1 MRKQCCLLGF
11 LFILGCATEKE
22 MPTTAFFGGQIIN
35 PSSEF
40 VTLYK
45 YDQRIDSLP
54 LDKENRFAKRYDSIR
69 FGLFKMEH
77 LPEKQMVII
86 EPGDSIWSRAN
97 MSDFNASLVFSGP
110 GSGKNNFLM
119 DTYLNISQERSFL
132 SSKYV
137 LNADAFGHI
146 IDSLLQEKKA
156 AWMKFSNQ
164 AQLTPLAQKITQ
176 AAYVYPYANRRERY
190 ALIRGKTTLKK
201 DSTYFNFRK
210 FLNYG
215 EHDLVYFEPY
225 ITYMM
230 SYLSQEALE
239 EGQLFVQEKNKT
251 EFNVKRIQLID
262 DRISNPILRN
272 ILARTVAFEE
282 LLNFRNHLYH
292 EKFLQFFIAVNTS
305 PYYLNEILSLHASLI
320 QMEPGQEL
328 PVVEMETNRGE
339 IINSDEVFKGKR
351 TVVYFWSQT
360 QMNHFKR
367 TQERVKQ
374 YKERFPNYRFVG
386 VCIQPYNDLVRNY
399 QTIMKIAP
407 ENQFAL
413 VNFERA
419 SSEWVITLLNKGI
432 IINENGRIL
441 DGFGNFSSSTFIE
454 TLAKNNR

>member
-1 MRKQCCLLGF
+1 
-11 LFILGCATEKE
+11 
-22 MPTTAFFGGQIIN
+22 
-35 PSSEF
+35 
-40 VTLYK
+40 
-45 YDQRIDSLP
+45 
-54 LDKENRFAKRYDSIR
+54 
-69 FGLFKMEH
+69 
-77 LPEKQMVII
+77 
-86 EPGDSIWSRAN
+86 
-97 MSDFNASLVFSGP
+97 
-110 GSGKNNFLM
+110 
-119 DTYLNISQERSFL
+119 
-132 SSKYV
+132 
-137 LNADAFGHI
+137 
-146 IDSLLQEKKA
+146 
-156 AWMKFSNQ
+156 
-164 AQLTPLAQKITQ
+164 
-176 AAYVYPYANRRERY
+176 
-190 ALIRGKTTLKK
+190 
-201 DSTYFNFRK
+201 
-210 FLNYG
+210 
-215 EHDLVYFEPY
+215 
-225 ITYMM
+225 MM

-251 EFNVKRIQLID
+251 EFNIKRIQLID

>member
-1 MRKQCCLLGF
+1 MRKQISLLGF
-11 LFILGCATEKE
+11 LFILGCSTEE
-22 MPTTAFFGGQIIN
+22 ELPMTAFFGGQIIN
-35 PSSEF
+35 PSSDF
-40 VTLYK
+40 VSIYK
-45 YDQRIDSLP
+45 YDERIDSLP
-54 LDKENRFAKRYDSIR
+54 LDENNRFVKRYDSIH

-97 MSDFNASLVFSGP
+97 MSDFNSSLVFSGS
-110 GSGKNNFLM
+110 GSGKNNFLI
-119 DTYLNISQERSFL
+119 DTYRTISQEAGYL

-137 LNADAFGHI
+137 LNANPFREI
-146 IDSLLQEKKA
+146 IDSLQMEKKE
-156 AWMKFSNQ
+156 AWISFSEQ
-164 AQLTPLAQKITQ
+164 SQLTPLAQKITQ
-176 AAYVYPYANRRERY
+176 AAYVYPYANRLERY
-190 ALIRGKTTLKK
+190 ALIRGKTSTKK

-215 EHDLVYFEPY
+215 EHDLVHFEPY

-239 EGQLFVQEKNKT
+239 EGQLFIQEKNKT
-251 EFNVKRIQLID
+251 EFNIKRIQLID
-262 DRISNPILRN
+262 DRISNPILRS
-272 ILARTVAFEE
+272 ILARTVAYEE
-282 LLNFRNHLYH
+282 LLNFRNHAYH
-292 EKFLQFFIAVNTS
+292 ENFLQFFITVNTS

-320 QMEPGQEL
+320 QMEPGRTL
-328 PVVEMETNRGE
+328 PEIEMETNTGDIIQSSEALRGQ
-339 IINSDEVFKGKR
+339 K

-374 YKERFPNYRFVG
+374 YEKRFPSYRFVG

-399 QTIMKIAP
+399 QSIMKIDPA
-407 ENQFAL
+407 NQLAL

-432 IINENGRIL
+432 IIDENGRII
-441 DGFGNFSSSTFIE
+441 DGFGNFSSNSFVENLTQ
-454 TLAKNNR
+454 NNP